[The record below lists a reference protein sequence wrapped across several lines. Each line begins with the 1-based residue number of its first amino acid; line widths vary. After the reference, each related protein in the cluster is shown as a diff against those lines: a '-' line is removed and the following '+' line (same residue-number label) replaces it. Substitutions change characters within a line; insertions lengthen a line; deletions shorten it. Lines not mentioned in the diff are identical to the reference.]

1 MIRETP
7 RRPDLFLLH
16 CDIELDSFLS
26 LNLSYYYRF
35 NILHTSPSWF
45 SYVIVADR
53 DVISTDE
60 WSEFIDFRYS
70 QKHETG
76 WLILLDEEH
85 YELPLDKHV
94 YRAKTHHE
102 VLGILFEL
110 YNKWSA

>member
-1 MIRETP
+1 MATETP
-7 RRPDLFLLH
+7 DRPDLFLFW
-16 CDIELDSFLS
+16 CDIDLESFLS
-26 LNLSYYYRF
+26 LNLSEYYRF
-35 NILHTSPSWF
+35 NFLHKSPSWF

-53 DVISTDE
+53 DVISPDE

-76 WLILLDEEH
+76 WLILLDDEH

-94 YRAKTHHE
+94 CRAKTRHE